1 MKNYTKVTNMETPM
15 MKRELWQELEDRQ
28 AETVSGG
35 TGVFLLIL
43 SAQSQSVDKTGSQT
57 APGGQIV
64 IAKVRGV

>member
-15 MKRELWQELEDRQ
+15 MKRELWQELGDRQ

-43 SAQSQSVDKTGSQT
+43 SAQSQSVVKTGSLT
-57 APGGQIV
+57 APGGTITIGERSV
-64 IAKVRGV
+64 